1 MVDNDIDGELS
12 ETEAHDNYGLRV
24 ADWLSI
30 NALSLGLLTQDQAE
44 QSLANM
50 ADYEAVTAEFL
61 EPFVA
66 MYQMEQAGFVSP
78 HVEEAQVSDESK
90 MVKTSPPHFI
100 VRDRFW
106 LWRTRMISRSLIP
119 F

>member
-1 MVDNDIDGELS
+1 MDNDIDGELS
-12 ETEAHDNYGLRV
+12 EEEAHDNYGLRV

-44 QSLANM
+44 QSLTNM
-50 ADYEAVTAEFL
+50 AEYEAATAEFL

-78 HVEEAQVSDESK
+78 HVVEAQVSDESK
-90 MVKTSPPHFI
+90 MVKTSPPHFC
-100 VRDRFW
+100 
-106 LWRTRMISRSLIP
+106 
-119 F
+119 